1 MVIIQS
7 NEKWV
12 ERHQVT
18 MPYGNRKGYR
28 AKRRPT
34 KRRRTSAP
42 STGAALLAALKGYA
56 LTALKRKLGLN
67 TETKYVDVAGSSTAT
82 ATLASRIV
90 SPTIPQGATVGGRN
104 GAGVRVTKVEQ
115 RINIE
120 ASAAATKGCNVRI
133 ITVRHRH
140 SGVPAVADILQV
152 TTDFSS
158 PIHNNIV
165 ANHVEIISDQTYT
178 VGTATSENSTVLV
191 SNMFSRA
198 NWQMEWTDA
207 DTTGVPA
214 NLINGAIVTLWMV
227 DNVTTAPTFTS
238 TNRVWFV
245 DN

>member
-1 MVIIQS
+1 
-7 NEKWV
+7 
-12 ERHQVT
+12 
-18 MPYGNRKGYR
+18 
-28 AKRRPT
+28 
-34 KRRRTSAP
+34 
-42 STGAALLAALKGYA
+42 LLAALKGYA

-67 TETKYVDVAGSSTAT
+67 TETKYVDVAGTTTAT
-82 ATLASRIV
+82 GTLATRIA

-120 ASAAATKGCNVRI
+120 AATAATKGCNVRI
-133 ITVRHRH
+133 ITVRHKH
-140 SGVPAVADILQV
+140 SGTPAVADVLQV

-165 ANHVEIISDQTYT
+165 ANHIEVISDQTYT
-178 VGTATSENSTVLV
+178 VGTSTSENATVLV
-191 SNMFSRA
+191 ANTFSRA

-214 NLINGAIVTLWMV
+214 DLINGGIVTMWMI
-227 DNVTTAPTFTS
+227 DNVTTAPVFTS